1 MRSYVLAIIGC
12 ILSILFF
19 VGMLV
24 YMSIANDL
32 AEIVTNQKYY
42 IHELEWELEQTE
54 MICSNIEVGEDV

>member
-12 ILSILFF
+12 ILSVLFF

-54 MICSNIEVGEDV
+54 MICSNIEVE